1 MSSQHQTVS
10 KPDKSERHLEHHRER
25 QATRA
30 ALRVADLEEVLDPP
44 SAHNIAGAHSEGRI
58 ESKHP
63 RFRPWKRPFWAMRR
77 KHPQEPNTR
86 SDPRAGPS
94 SWRREPQ

>member
-1 MSSQHQTVS
+1 MSSHHQTVS
-10 KPDKSERHLEHHRER
+10 KPDKSDRQVEHHRER

-44 SAHNIAGAHSEGRI
+44 SAHNIAGALSEGRV

-63 RFRPWKRPFWAMRR
+63 RFRDWTRPLSVPRR
-77 KHPQEPNTR
+77 RRPQDPKTR
-86 SDPRAGPS
+86 SDGTEILS
-94 SWRREPQ
+94 S